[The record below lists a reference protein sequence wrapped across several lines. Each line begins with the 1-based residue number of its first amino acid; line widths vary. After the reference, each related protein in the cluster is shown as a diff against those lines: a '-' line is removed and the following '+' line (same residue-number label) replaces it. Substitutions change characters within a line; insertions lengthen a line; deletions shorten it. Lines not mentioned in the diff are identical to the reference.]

1 MEECFF
7 RPPGP
12 PGLPFIGN
20 LLHLDKSAPHRYLW
34 QLSEKYGA
42 LMFLRLGFVPT
53 LVVSSARMA
62 EEVMKTHD
70 LEFSSRPSL
79 LGQQKAQSFRS
90 IREDEVSRMIEK
102 ISKFASA
109 SKLVNLSETLHFLTS
124 TIICRIAFSKSHL
137 GLGND
142 SSNEGSNS
150 DEESPRRNQKYRRK
164 EGFRDEDDIEKLPY
178 LKALTK
184 ETMKL
189 HPPIPLI
196 PRATPENC
204 SVNGCEVPPKTLVF
218 VNAWAIGR
226 DPESRENP
234 HEFNPER
241 FLGTFIDFKGQ
252 HYGLMAFRAGR
263 RGCPGIYLRTVI
275 IQLALG
281 NLLYSFDWEMPNGT
295 LHGTTWPTCWKHPWR
310 FPPVAV

>member
-1 MEECFF
+1 MKD
-7 RPPGP
+7 P
-12 PGLPFIGN
+12 I
-20 LLHLDKSAPHRYLW
+20 
-34 QLSEKYGA
+34 
-42 LMFLRLGFVPT
+42 
-53 LVVSSARMA
+53 
-62 EEVMKTHD
+62 VMK
-70 LEFSSRPSL
+70 
-79 LGQQKAQSFRS
+79 KAQEE
-90 IREDEVSRMIEK
+90 IRNIGGK
-102 ISKFASA
+102 K
-109 SKLVNLSETLHFLTS
+109 
-124 TIICRIAFSKSHL
+124 
-137 GLGND
+137 
-142 SSNEGSNS
+142 
-150 DEESPRRNQKYRRK
+150 
-164 EGFRDEDDIEKLPY
+164 GFRDEDDIEKLPY

-281 NLLYSFDWEMPNGT
+281 NLLYSFDWEMPNGMT
-295 LHGTTWPTCWKHPWR
+295 KEDIDTDVKHGVTMLLNFINFLSKICIWNQFNNLCYVI
-310 FPPVAV
+310 FPFSIIILFFLVASIINRDTSRDNLANLLETSLEVSASCGLVVYQLPCGSSNDGSYVSTRHRKIYEKYIHAIPLQQNLSDPSCCSHSYLLGNDDS